1 MSEVRQKKVES
12 LLRAEIS
19 ALISRGVIKDPR
31 VPRLAA
37 VTAVEVSG
45 DLQRAKVFVSFFG
58 TDEARKA
65 CVDALNHAAG
75 FIHKKLGESL
85 RLRTIPRPVFVE
97 DVSIERGV
105 RITRKIRDLFP

>member
-1 MSEVRQKKVES
+1 MSEVRLKKVES

-19 ALISRGVIKDPR
+19 FLISRGVIKDPR
-31 VPRLAA
+31 VPRLAT
-37 VTAVEVSG
+37 VNAVEVSR

-58 TDEARKA
+58 TEEERKA
-65 CVDALNHAAG
+65 CVEALNHAAG
-75 FIHKKLGESL
+75 FIHRKLGESL
-85 RLRTIPRPVFVE
+85 HLRTIPRPVFVE